1 VAATPLAR
9 LLLALY
15 VLLTGYATL
24 YPLAGWRDPGVSAFA
39 FLLAGWP
46 KYLTAFDLAANVLA
60 YVPFGLFCAA
70 ALYPAM
76 RGGLAVLAA
85 AASGAMLS
93 LGLEAAQSF
102 LPTRIPSN
110 LDVLANLAGACV
122 GGVAGARLAP
132 YLLEGGR
139 LASLRAALFEHRVA
153 ADAGMTLAGLWLFSQ
168 LNPATLLFGSGDLRD
183 LLESPGGP
191 AYAAQF
197 FAATEAI
204 VTAANMTAFGL
215 LVSAMLKK
223 GAPHARTLLVTL
235 LSLALGVKTLG
246 FAILMRA
253 ENVFAWL
260 TPGALGGLV
269 AGTVLL
275 VLLARLPR
283 TLRLALAAVLIMTAT
298 VLVNL
303 APPNPYLAET
313 LKVWQQGHFLHFN
326 GLTRLVSAAW
336 PFAALAYLIFLAARR
351 GRGREREPR
360 QRG

>member
-1 VAATPLAR
+1 MAATPLAR

-15 VLLTGYATL
+15 VLLTAYAAL
-24 YPLAGWRDPGVSAFA
+24 YPLAGWRDPGVSAFS
-39 FLLAGWP
+39 FLFSGWP
-46 KYLTAFDLAANVLA
+46 RYLTAFDLWANLLG
-60 YVPFGLFCAA
+60 YLPFGLLCAA
-70 ALYPAM
+70 AAYPAL
-76 RGGLAVLAA
+76 RGTGAVLAA
-85 AASGAMLS
+85 TLSGAALS

-102 LPTRIPSN
+102 LPTRIASN
-110 LDVLANLAGACV
+110 LDVLTNLAGACA
-122 GGVAGARLAP
+122 GGVLGARLAP

-139 LASLRAALFEHRVA
+139 LASLRASLFEHRVA
-153 ADAGMTLAGLWLFSQ
+153 ADAGLTLAGLWLFSQ

-183 LLESPGGP
+183 LLAGPRGP

-197 FAATEAI
+197 FAATEAS
-204 VTAANMTAFGL
+204 VTAANMAACGL

-223 GAPHARTLLVTL
+223 DAPARTLLLTL
-235 LSLALGVKTLG
+235 FALALAVKTLG

-260 TPGALGGLV
+260 TPGALGGLA

-275 VLLARLPR
+275 LLLAGLPR
-283 TLRLALAAVLIMTAT
+283 TLRLALAAVLVMTAT

-303 APPNPYLAET
+303 APPNPYLAAT
-313 LKVWQQGHFLHFN
+313 LKVWEQGHFLHFN

-351 GRGREREPR
+351 GRGTERPPR
-360 QRG
+360 